1 MSANRQNP
9 DASDAR
15 DPVDAQGQL
24 LPVIFG
30 GVVSRVAF
38 GAKCATCTNWLRGH
52 AKMLTNS
59 CTDLLKLLL
68 CTWDQN
74 SVGILEEFWV
84 AFLVEFWVE
93 FLNKFWLK
101 FWGGILGWNSS
112 WNFRW
117 NSGWNFWYN
126 YWVEFLVEVCLE
138 F

>member
-38 GAKCATCTNWLRGH
+38 GAKCATCTTWLRGH

-59 CTDLLKLLL
+59 CTDLFKLLL

-74 SVGILEEFWV
+74 SVGILEEFW
-84 AFLVEFWVE
+84 VEFWVE

-126 YWVEFLVEVCLE
+126 YWVEFLVEVWLE